1 MGQFRTAEELMEHL
15 KNQIVRY
22 HAGEKD
28 EFKKFRNPSSA
39 NSESNSDIDFSRFQM
54 ENQNNNRLW
63 NVSAERP
70 ITSHRKWIGRFI
82 VFGKKVVRKFLRWYV
97 SETFQMQTN
106 FNASVTRSINELSNL
121 VVTVHGL
128 SKEKTADLK
137 DQIQTIENTFEA
149 RIRELNDRFQMIRE
163 LNDRIQVI
171 EEAFEERI
179 RELNDRFQMIR
190 ELNDRIQVIEE
201 AFEER
206 IRELNDRIQVI
217 VETSKQ
223 QFENLSGQL
232 QVLNEQ
238 IQSNVVDHQQ
248 LRSAESRVRDQLNVI
263 SEQLKSEINYL
274 QYRLRKMKNQMGPVN
289 VQEQKR
295 TQAEIK
301 EVSLSENFDYLHFE
315 NRFRGSMKDIKER
328 QKPYLPYFIG
338 KQNVLDIGCGRGEF
352 VELLLENSVSCLG
365 IDLNRDMVEFCQDR
379 GLPVQYGDAIEYLKS
394 VEDNHLGGIF
404 MGQVI
409 EHMEFSKVMQLVELA
424 HRKLKPGSY
433 LIMESPN
440 PLSLSIFY
448 ETFYVDPTH
457 VKPVHPYTIKYW
469 VDYIGFSE
477 SELVFSS
484 PIQSSRWLPGL
495 EASDQVIKNIHEFNA
510 GIQRLNEMIY
520 GNLDYAVIAKK

>member
-121 VVTVHGL
+121 VITVHGL

-149 RIRELNDRFQMIRE
+149 RIRE

-301 EVSLSENFDYLHFE
+301 EVNLSENFDYLHFE

-409 EHMEFSKVMQLVELA
+409 EHMEFSQILQLVELA
-424 HRKLKPGSY
+424 YKKLQHGSY

-440 PLSLSIFY
+440 PLSLSIY
-448 ETFYVDPTH
+448 YQTFYVDPTH
-457 VKPVHPYTIKYW
+457 VKPVHPYTIKYL
-469 VDYIGFSE
+469 VEVYGFRE
-477 SELVFSS
+477 SELVYSS
-484 PIQSSRWLPGL
+484 PIHPSLWLPRL
-495 EASDQVIKNIHEFNA
+495 EAPEDVVRNINEFNE
-510 GIQRLNEMIY
+510 GIRRLNELVY
-520 GNLDYAVIAKK
+520 GNLDYAIIAKK